1 MRKCWKRARVSYL
14 SPGLARTPEYSWPTQ
29 RCPRKI
35 WNRISTLECS
45 LLWPA
50 DSSYRGNVAM
60 FLTAEIVVD
69 SHVIALVVDEARLPI
84 PRVIVRVVYG
94 DDDLELR
101 RADFADAFERAH
113 LVGLRRARGVNKG
126 LFIETG
132 RLDDQRIALETA
144 HGMAVIERKGDQ
156 LLFSGHR
163 LVHPDHTD
171 LVVEFVNDRDISG
184 RPLDGF
190 ERVRRGQPAGEPIP
204 PAVLA
209 GSIRNPAV

>member
-132 RLDDQRIALETA
+132 RLDHQRVALETA
-144 HGMAVIERKGDQ
+144 HGMAVKERKGDQ

-163 LVHPDHTD
+163 LVYSDKPV
-171 LVVEFVNDRDISG
+171 LVVELLNTPDNVG
-184 RPLDGF
+184 GPLDDF
-190 ERVRRGQPAGEPIP
+190 ERIRREHGPGDAILDAVP
-204 PAVLA
+204 PGNV
-209 GSIRNPAV
+209 